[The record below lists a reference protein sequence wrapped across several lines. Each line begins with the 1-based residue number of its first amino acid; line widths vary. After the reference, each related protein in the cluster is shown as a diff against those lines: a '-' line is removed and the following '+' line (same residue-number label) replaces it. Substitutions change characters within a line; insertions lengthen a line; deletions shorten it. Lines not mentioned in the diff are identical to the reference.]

1 MIYDFIY
8 QNPPKATRSASIVEM
23 ALPEEL
29 QNLKIRESEKAKIIA
44 KTAYEIKYGTDM
56 AKDGY
61 EMVSFSKGSADVYA
75 GDPGTDA
82 DGGAKGPKPSI
93 LEFLKAAGIDWH
105 VNPDTNTISFYEGD
119 LDSIE
124 YDKPDEERPTLYT
137 YNQSDEVT
145 NPDHYNQG
153 KIDVIEGLYQMLPFE
168 QFRGF
173 MKGNIIK
180 YTVRYEHKG
189 HGKDLDKVEEYKRRL
204 KEYERKEKML

>member
-1 MIYDFIY
+1 MIYEFIY
-8 QNPPKATRSASIVEM
+8 QNPPKATRSAKITVAVCPKDLSIIM
-23 ALPEEL
+23 
-29 QNLKIRESEKAKIIA
+29 KA
-44 KTAYEIKYGTDM
+44 AYRAKYGTDM
-56 AKDGY
+56 VADGY
-61 EMVSFSKGSADVYA
+61 TGYLMGTNEEK

-105 VNPDTNTISFYEGD
+105 VNPDTNAISFYEGD

-124 YDKPDEERPTLYT
+124 YDKPDDEKPTLYH

-189 HGKDLDKVEEYKRRL
+189 HGKDLDKVEEYKHRL

>member
-1 MIYDFIY
+1 MIYEFIY
-8 QNPPKATRSASIVEM
+8 QNPPKATRSA
-23 ALPEEL
+23 
-29 QNLKIRESEKAKIIA
+29 KITSVSRPLDAMKA
-44 KTAYEIKYGTDM
+44 AYRNKYGTDM
-56 AKDGY
+56 EEDGY
-61 EMVSFSKGSADVYA
+61 TGYLLGANVL

-93 LEFLKAAGIDWH
+93 LEFLKAAGIDFH
-105 VNPDTNTISFYEGD
+105 VNPDTNAISFYEHD

-124 YDKPDEERPTLYT
+124 YDKPDEESPTLYT
-137 YNQSDEVT
+137 YNQGDEVT

>member
-1 MIYDFIY
+1 MIYRFMY
-8 QNPPKATRSASIVEM
+8 QNPPKATRSASMV
-23 ALPEEL
+23 L
-29 QNLKIRESEKAKIIA
+29 RGTAKDLSIIA
-44 KTAYEIKYGTDM
+44 KAAYQAKYGTDM
-56 AKDGY
+56 VADGY
-61 EMVSFSKGSADVYA
+61 NFYDHSIEAADVYA
-75 GDPGTDA
+75 GEEATEETKFY
-82 DGGAKGPKPSI
+82 DG
-93 LEFLKAAGIDWH
+93 
-105 VNPDTNTISFYEGD
+105 
-119 LDSIE
+119 
-124 YDKPDEERPTLYT
+124 DENPTLYQDANGK
-137 YNQSDEVT
+137 YQKRDEVT

>member
-8 QNPPKATRSASIVEM
+8 QNPPKATRSARITSVKYPED
-23 ALPEEL
+23 LPVAM
-29 QNLKIRESEKAKIIA
+29 KA
-44 KTAYEIKYGTDM
+44 AYTNKYGTDM
-56 AKDGY
+56 EDDGY
-61 EMVSFSKGSADVYA
+61 TGYLLGA
-75 GDPGTDA
+75 GDPGADA

-105 VNPDTNTISFYEGD
+105 LNPDTRAISFYEHD

-124 YDKPDEERPTLYT
+124 YDKPDEETNFYDGDEKPTLYH
-137 YNQSDEVT
+137 YNQGDEVT

>member
-1 MIYDFIY
+1 MIYKFDYTGPGKEPRNAEIRVSSDD
-8 QNPPKATRSASIVEM
+8 PRSLETLAEV
-23 ALPEEL
+23 
-29 QNLKIRESEKAKIIA
+29 
-44 KTAYEIKYGTDM
+44 AYRNKYGSGLIFD
-56 AKDGY
+56 
-61 EMVSFSKGSADVYA
+61 SYA
-75 GDPGTDA
+75 AYVNEASGLGDPGTDA
-82 DGGAKGPKPSI
+82 DGGVSVPEWGD
-93 LEFLKAAGIDWH
+93 EFD
-105 VNPDTNTISFYEGD
+105 
-119 LDSIE
+119 
-124 YDKPDEERPTLYT
+124 DEKPTLYH
-137 YNQSDEVT
+137 YNQGDEVT

>member
-8 QNPPKATRSASIVEM
+8 QNPPKATRSASIVET

-29 QNLKIRESEKAKIIA
+29 QNLKISESEKAKIIA
-44 KTAYEIKYGTDM
+44 KKAYEIKYGNDM

-75 GDPGTDA
+75 GDP
-82 DGGAKGPKPSI
+82 
-93 LEFLKAAGIDWH
+93 E
-105 VNPDTNTISFYEGD
+105 
-119 LDSIE
+119 
-124 YDKPDEERPTLYT
+124 PDEFDDEKPTLYH
-137 YNQSDEVT
+137 YNQGDEVT

>member
-1 MIYDFIY
+1 MIYEFIY
-8 QNPPKATRSASIVEM
+8 QNPPKATRSAKITVAVCPKDLSIIM
-23 ALPEEL
+23 
-29 QNLKIRESEKAKIIA
+29 KA
-44 KTAYEIKYGTDM
+44 AYRAKYGTDM
-56 AKDGY
+56 VADGY
-61 EMVSFSKGSADVYA
+61 TGYLMGTDEEK

-93 LEFLKAAGIDWH
+93 VDF
-105 VNPDTNTISFYEGD
+105 ISWGGKV
-119 LDSIE
+119 I
-124 YDKPDEERPTLYT
+124 DEETKFYDGDEDPTLFQAVNGRYRKRDEG
-137 YNQSDEVT
+137 DEVT